1 MTSAAASGDRRTQ
14 LHNKIEDL
22 NTQEIIIVDNVV
34 TSIQAPAEQR
44 VLKYS
49 WLTAQNWAEAFL
61 ALLRVHHGLSREPL
75 GTLQFEAAF
84 NDASEAA
91 GWTVSAAAGAT
102 NRFYDTVISDDRR
115 RVVLSLK
122 STAARALKENWVEIS
137 KLTEGA
143 WIQDARRQSERRD
156 RIVGLFQE
164 YREITDAIII
174 LRAFRETDGVRY
186 QLVEIPTVLFD
197 AVDSLSVENAQ
208 KGTIPFPADAVV
220 PTFKI
225 GIDRSDAKV
234 KLAVHIS
241 AVEIHGEWKLYGER
255 EPR

>member
-1 MTSAAASGDRRTQ
+1 MTTPAPSGDRKTQ
-14 LHNKIEDL
+14 LHSKIEDL
-22 NTQEIIIVDNVV
+22 NTQEIIIVDKVV
-34 TSIQAPAEQR
+34 TSILAPAEHT
-44 VLKYS
+44 VLKDS
-49 WLTAQNWAEAFL
+49 WLTTKEWAEAFL

-102 NRFYDTVISDDRR
+102 NRFFDTVIVQDGTRM
-115 RVVLSLK
+115 VLSLK
-122 STAARALKENWVEIS
+122 STAAKGLKENWVEIS

-143 WIQDARRQSERRD
+143 WIQDARRQAERRD
-156 RIVGLFQE
+156 RIVALFKE
-164 YREITDAIII
+164 YRDITDGIVI
-174 LRAFRETDGVRY
+174 LRAFREEEGVRY
-186 QLVEIPTVLFD
+186 QLVEIPTSLFE

-220 PTFKI
+220 PMFKI

-234 KLAVHIS
+234 KLHVHIG
-241 AVEIHGEWKLYGER
+241 AATIHGQWKLSGEKESR
-255 EPR
+255 